1 MRELGPE
8 FIDVT
13 WGAGGSTSETT
24 LDICTNVAK
33 FIGLETCMHLTCTN
47 MPREEIDNA
56 LKVCKAAGI
65 QNILALRGDP
75 PKGQERWTA
84 VEGGFEH
91 AIDLVNYIRR
101 EYGDYFG
108 IGVAGYP
115 EKHVDCPSMEED
127 IAHLKAKVD
136 AGADFVVTQVFY
148 DADHFIAWVARCREV
163 GISCPIIPGLMP
175 INTYA
180 GWKRIVTLCKTLIP
194 AGMEEELE
202 AIKDDDQA
210 VKDYGITFLMNMIKK
225 LLAAGFEGLGPV
237 SFFSFLLWSFSSF
250 FPIPFPPDFHFYTLN
265 LEKATIQI
273 LEGLG
278 FVPPQESIKP
288 LPWKKSAGKRENETV
303 RPIFWVNKTKSY
315 VARTESWD
323 DFPNGRWGDSRS
335 PAFGEFLDAW
345 GTLKLPADQA
355 RHWGTPTSLDDIA
368 ATFVKYL
375 NGEITS
381 LPWSDV
387 PLALESGPL
396 KSFLTGLNTKH
407 LFTVNSQPAVN
418 GEQSTHPVHG
428 WGGSGGFVYQKAYL
442 EFFISPEA
450 FDRLLPFLAKN
461 KAITYYATSSK
472 STVTT
477 NCKSAG
483 RPTAL
488 TWGVF
493 PGSEIV
499 QPTIIDIESFAVWK
513 EEAFSL
519 WSLW

>member
-91 AIDLVNYIRR
+91 AIDLVKYIRR
-101 EYGDYFG
+101 EHGDYFG

-136 AGADFVVTQVFY
+136 AGADFIVTQLFY
-148 DADHFIAWVARCREV
+148 DTDNFIAWVARCREV

-180 GWKRIVTLCKTLIP
+180 GWKRIITLSKTLIP

-210 VKDYGITFLMNMIKK
+210 VKDYGINFLMNMIKK
-225 LLAAGFEGLGPV
+225 MLAAGFKGVEPD
-237 SFFSFLLWSFSSF
+237 SFSPPF
-250 FPIPFPPDFHFYTLN
+250 F
-265 LEKATIQI
+265 I
-273 LEGLG
+273 LLIS
-278 FVPPQESIKP
+278 SIP
-288 LPWKKSAGKRENETV
+288 LPARFPLLHPEPREGHHPDP
-303 RPIFWVNKTKSY
+303 RG
-315 VARTESWD
+315 ARVCAT
-323 DFPNGRWGDSRS
+323 P
-335 PAFGEFLDAW
+335 GEHQTA
-345 GTLKLPADQA
+345 
-355 RHWGTPTSLDDIA
+355 
-368 ATFVKYL
+368 
-375 NGEITS
+375 
-381 LPWSDV
+381 
-387 PLALESGPL
+387 ALE
-396 KSFLTGLNTKH
+396 
-407 LFTVNSQPAVN
+407 
-418 GEQSTHPVHG
+418 
-428 WGGSGGFVYQKAYL
+428 
-442 EFFISPEA
+442 
-450 FDRLLPFLAKN
+450 
-461 KAITYYATSSK
+461 
-472 STVTT
+472 
-477 NCKSAG
+477 
-483 RPTAL
+483 
-488 TWGVF
+488 
-493 PGSEIV
+493 
-499 QPTIIDIESFAVWK
+499 
-513 EEAFSL
+513 EERG
-519 WSLW
+519 